1 MTSFTSDVERID
13 AFGTRYTWN
22 AGPGPTLEIRF
33 QKDGTLEDAHPPF
46 AEVHRIGWV
55 GVNEGAGGNKL
66 GTLGVGELFSSRRW
80 REDVGK
86 DEESECYTETSAEH
100 PT

>member
-1 MTSFTSDVERID
+1 MECGSWSD
-13 AFGTRYTWN
+13 
-22 AGPGPTLEIRF
+22 LEIRF
-33 QKDGTLEDAHPPF
+33 QKDGALEDAHPPF

-55 GVNEGAGGNKL
+55 GVNEGAGRDEL
-66 GTLGVGELFSSRRW
+66 GTLRIGKLLGCGRR

>member
-1 MTSFTSDVERID
+1 MECGSWSD
-13 AFGTRYTWN
+13 
-22 AGPGPTLEIRF
+22 LELRF

-86 DEESECYTETSAEH
+86 DEESECDTETSAKHSAENKDRNAAPNSVH
-100 PT
+100 ESLGG